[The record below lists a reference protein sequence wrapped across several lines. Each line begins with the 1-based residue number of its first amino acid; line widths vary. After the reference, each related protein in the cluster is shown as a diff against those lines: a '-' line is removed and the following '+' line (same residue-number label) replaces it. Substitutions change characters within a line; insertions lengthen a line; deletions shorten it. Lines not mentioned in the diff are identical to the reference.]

1 MPNLGTELNLP
12 GGGEAFVCNAG
23 RGAQSL
29 VAERLQPQPSQLS
42 VPPFVGLKL
51 RCPKERLYPVPQVL
65 IFTTVL
71 RLHTPPQ
78 TRRLR
83 GGGVPMASPHPM
95 GTVPLPRAS
104 ADFW

>member
-1 MPNLGTELNLP
+1 MPNLGTELSLP

-29 VAERLQPQPSQLS
+29 VAESLQPQPSQLS
-42 VPPFVGLKL
+42 VPLSVVLTEMPEGKT
-51 RCPKERLYPVPQVL
+51 PVPQVL

-71 RLHTPPQ
+71 RMHTPPQ
-78 TRRLR
+78 IRRL
-83 GGGVPMASPHPM
+83 GVPMASPHPM
-95 GTVPLPRAS
+95 GTVPPPRAS